1 MPGRFAASLAGH
13 DVRTVG
19 KCGWAGTQNGK
30 LLALAASQFD
40 VMITADRNI
49 QYQQNLNKLPI
60 AIIVLATPDG
70 RIRSF
75 QQLIPKLLTTLNTLV
90 PCTLIELQL

>member
-1 MPGRFAASLAGH
+1 VRILLDESMPGRFAASLTGH
-13 DVRTVG
+13 DVGTVG
-19 KCGWAGTQNGK
+19 QCGWAGTQNGK
-30 LLALAASQFD
+30 LLASAASQFD

-60 AIIVLATPDG
+60 
-70 RIRSF
+70 
-75 QQLIPKLLTTLNTLV
+75 